1 MNERRTCPECNFVVL
16 NYRCTNPDNCNY
28 RGPGWSAQQRSEAWQ
43 KHPGEWERTA
53 SAYTDY
59 SGRD

>member
-1 MNERRTCPECNFVVL
+1 MNERKTCPECNFVVL
-16 NYRCTNPDNCNY
+16 NFRCTNPDGCKY
-28 RGPGWSAQQRSEAWQ
+28 RGLGWTEQQRSKAWQ
-43 KHPGEWERTA
+43 QHGDWERTA